1 MLNNKVFVSVGNSKN
16 GCTNISCHIKVSE
29 AEAGEAADLFDDVVE
44 EDNLCEFH
52 GEVVLVGARLQ
63 VADHRRTYAERRH
76 QEAGEDEICRGPRLR
91 VH

>member
-1 MLNNKVFVSVGNSKN
+1 MLNNKVLFVSVRARRPAVQNQLSQSK
-16 GCTNISCHIKVSE
+16 V
-29 AEAGEAADLFDDVVE
+29 GEAADLFDDVVE
-44 EDNLCEFH
+44 ENNLCELH

-76 QEAGEDEICRGPRLR
+76 QEAGEDEICRGPCLR